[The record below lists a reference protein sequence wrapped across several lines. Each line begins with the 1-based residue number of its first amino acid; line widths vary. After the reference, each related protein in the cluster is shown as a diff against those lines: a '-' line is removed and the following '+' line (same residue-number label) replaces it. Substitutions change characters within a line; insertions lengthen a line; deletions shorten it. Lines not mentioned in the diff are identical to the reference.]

1 MKLDKLV
8 IMHSDNEARVATNLL
23 WKGFGY
29 KGHRNLK
36 MVIFKNKE
44 KFEERGELIT
54 ANATTVVSELIPKKR
69 GQQDRSY
76 LLNSRQFTLLIL
88 LAKNSPES
96 IELKC
101 RVENEFDRMRKTL
114 TRIFTR
120 NSNIEW
126 REARKE
132 TKISTLDKNDTVKKF
147 VDYATDQGSRS
158 ASMYYMLFAK
168 SENSALFFMEKG
180 LKNLREIANIKQ
192 LNKIK
197 AADLIIENII
207 EVEMEKNTRYK
218 DIYKICDKKLK
229 DFSEMVGK
237 STIIMLEEQMQLKKL
252 DSVLSLQ

>member
-8 IMHSDNEARVATNLL
+8 VMHSNEARVATNLL
-23 WKGFGY
+23 YLGFGY
-29 KGHRNLK
+29 KDHRSFKKIIWNNLDRFKEIGEVLQSSTVDGSRLKK
-36 MVIFKNKE
+36 M
-44 KFEERGELIT
+44 
-54 ANATTVVSELIPKKR
+54 
-69 GQQDRSY
+69 GQPDKSY
-76 LLNSRQFTLLIL
+76 ILNSRQFTLLIM

-101 RVENEFDRMRKTL
+101 RVEKEFDRMRKTL
-114 TRIFTR
+114 ARIFTR

-147 VDYATDQGSRS
+147 VEYATEQGSRS

-207 EVEMEKNTRYK
+207 EVEMEKNTFYK
-218 DIYKICDKKLK
+218 NIYKICDQKLK

-237 STIIMLEEQMQLKKL
+237 SHILMLQESQELKKL
-252 DSVLSLQ
+252 NISQVLQ